1 MQQGLL
7 SQAAPGQLGQQA
19 AGPMGAAPPQGME
32 RAGTSGP
39 PGAAGVSP
47 EEQQMYDT
55 IVGQTTESIYGPM
68 LENVKQ
74 RLQAGAADDVD
85 DDIGAVVGNLLVL
98 NYQGAAEAGRAI
110 PPRVMAGAAKELTE
124 VVTDIAVEMQ
134 LLPPG
139 EADNVADEALY
150 AAMAMF
156 GKALP
161 NMPQEE
167 KQIYAQMIQ
176 QLEVEEEQVKGR
188 GQPSAQPPME
198 QGGQP
203 AGALP

>member
-7 SQAAPGQLGQQA
+7 SQAAPNQGQA
-19 AGPMGAAPPQGME
+19 AGVPTNAAPPAM
-32 RAGTSGP
+32 GP
-39 PGAAGVSP
+39 GGQPGAAGPSP

-74 RLQAGAADDVD
+74 RLQAGAADGVE

-98 NYQGAAEAGRAI
+98 NYQGATQANKLI
-110 PPRVMAGAAKELTE
+110 PPQVMAGAAKELVE
-124 VVTDIAVEMQ
+124 VVTDISVDMG

-139 EADNVADEALY
+139 EADNAADEALY
-150 AAMAMF
+150 AAMATF
-156 GKALP
+156 GKATP

-167 KQIYAQMIQ
+167 KQVYGQMIQ
-176 QLEVEEEQVKGR
+176 QLEMEEAQAKGGMQQTEQPVV
-188 GQPSAQPPME
+188 Q

-203 AGALP
+203 VGALP